1 MGLTFAVDVCM
12 ELRAQGYLSTN
23 GMRYEVLGWMVV
35 CPCVWQLHVGL
46 EPTDISVRSL
56 LETCLTNVS
65 RQHGGGGGEVTCALS
80 FHPSLPASQNSRE
93 ESS

>member
-1 MGLTFAVDVCM
+1 MGLTFAVDVCT

-23 GMRYEVLGWMVV
+23 GMRYEMLGWMAV

-46 EPTDISVRSL
+46 EPTDISLRNL

-65 RQHGGGGGEVTCALS
+65 RQHRGVACASS
-80 FHPSLPASQNSRE
+80 FHLSLPASQNSGE